1 MQVTETAVTG
11 ACTLIGM
18 ASVTV
23 SLVIPA
29 PQDEVWAVISDVAN
43 ARRWNSS
50 WTRIE
55 FVTEQTEGKGT
66 RFRTHNRDTD
76 DTFEFVISD
85 FTAPEYIAFAPV
97 RDPEERRYDIS
108 LDWHA
113 FKLVPVEGDK
123 TQVELTAQASTRGI
137 RGQLVGMMFWPGHQR
152 AGLEQALRSL
162 GVVFGMEAEPA
173 T

>member
-1 MQVTETAVTG
+1 
-11 ACTLIGM
+11 M

-29 PQDEVWAVISDVAN
+29 PRDEVWAVISDVAN
-43 ARRWNSS
+43 ARRWNAS

-55 FVTEQTEGKGT
+55 IITEQTQGKGT
-66 RFRTHNRDTD
+66 RFRTHNREAD
-76 DTFEFVISD
+76 DTFEFEISD
-85 FTAPEYIAFAPV
+85 WTAPEYIAFAPV

-113 FKLVPVEGDK
+113 FRLTPEEGGK
-123 TQVELTAQASTRGI
+123 TRVDLTASATTRGI
-137 RGQLVGMMFWPGHQR
+137 RGRFVGMVFWPGHQR
-152 AGLEQALRSL
+152 AGLTQALRSL
-162 GVVFGMEAEPA
+162 GEVFGMEAEEA